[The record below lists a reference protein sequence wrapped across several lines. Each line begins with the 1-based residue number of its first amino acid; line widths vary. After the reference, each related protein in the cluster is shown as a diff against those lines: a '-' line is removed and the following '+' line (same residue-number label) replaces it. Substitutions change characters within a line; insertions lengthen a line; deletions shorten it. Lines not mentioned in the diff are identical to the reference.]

1 LCECGRLVEEPTY
14 AGKCTEILV
23 ERAILHHDDDEVFD
37 IGHLKFLRR
46 LTCAIPPS
54 PTLYHLRIIT
64 VLRQLTHGIS
74 GSIAFREVFLLCSGR
89 EDLSKRIRK

>member
-1 LCECGRLVEEPTY
+1 MVVRTRATGRRTHLRREMYRNTRRTSDSP
-14 AGKCTEILV
+14 
-23 ERAILHHDDDEVFD
+23 HDDDEVFD

-64 VLRQLTHGIS
+64 VLRPAHPRDQWLNS
-74 GSIAFREVFLLCSGR
+74 VP
-89 EDLSKRIRK
+89 